1 MAIWVEASLE
11 VKIDFDSRCSLRTVL
26 EDNLDSLIINS
37 MRQRQRKGP
46 TTNIL
51 SINCD
56 FVFIAEGMN
65 AAKLIEDVC
74 LVIKGYDK
82 NAMVDCT
89 ASIRFLK

>member
-37 MRQRQRKGP
+37 MHQRKYP
-46 TTNIL
+46 NTNIL
-51 SINCD
+51 GINCD

-74 LVIKGYDK
+74 FVIKGYDK

>member
-11 VKIDFDSRCSLRTVL
+11 VKIVFDSRCSLRAVL

-37 MRQRQRKGP
+37 MRQRKCP
-46 TTNIL
+46 KTNIL
-51 SINCD
+51 SISCD

-89 ASIRFLK
+89 AAIRFLK